1 VPRVGAL
8 IRSHLRELRGHLR
21 YRLGLV
27 LQPLLRRRAAAARLD
42 PSEIH
47 SVLISRLN
55 GRLGNTLFLTPMIER
70 LHALLPAAQID
81 LAVSY
86 PHAVT
91 LLAGMPG
98 VRRVILFPHKG
109 RGIISGYLRALRQ
122 LRTLHY
128 DLAVDPTPFSTSGRL
143 LLSMTHARFR
153 LGFEVPSQ
161 WAPLTH
167 AVPMPAQV
175 MHQGRQP
182 AYLVMTALGA
192 AWEPEAIHLWLPL
205 APSERDAARA
215 TVDAALARA
224 GIAREGSRVGF
235 FAHATGL
242 KTLSPHWWVKFWE
255 ALLAL
260 RPELVPVEFLPAP
273 SATPTVPGSAALY
286 LPSQRE
292 LTAAIATL
300 QMFVSADAGP
310 MHLAS
315 TTDTPTMGLFKITDP
330 VLYGPLKSVDRSIA
344 VAQLTAEEVAAQVS
358 AAWPGSVP
366 VREPR

>member
-8 IRSHLRELRGHLR
+8 IRSQLRELRGQLR
-21 YRLGLV
+21 YRLGVV
-27 LQPLLRRRAAAARLD
+27 LQRLLRRRDAATRLD
-42 PSEIH
+42 PGEIH
-47 SVLISRLN
+47 SVLISRIN

-86 PHAVT
+86 PNAVT

-109 RGIISGYLRALRQ
+109 RDLIPQYLRALRQ
-122 LRTLHY
+122 LRATHY

-143 LLSMTHARFR
+143 LLSVTRARFR
-153 LGFEVPSQ
+153 LGFKVPSQ

-167 AVPMPAQV
+167 AIPMPAQA

-182 AYLVMTALGA
+182 AYLVATALGA
-192 AWEPEAIHLWLPL
+192 PWQPDAIRLWLPL
-205 APSERDAARA
+205 RPQELNIARSA
-215 TVDAALARA
+215 VDAALARGGLA
-224 GIAREGSRVGF
+224 GDGPRVGY

-242 KTLSPHWWVKFWE
+242 KTLPAAWWARFWT
-255 ALLAL
+255 AL
-260 RPELVPVEFLPAP
+260 RVLHPEIVPVEFLPAS
-273 SATPTVPGSAALY
+273 SAAPTVPGFAALH
-286 LPSQRE
+286 LPAQRE

-300 QMFVSADAGP
+300 QLFVSADAGP

-315 TTDTPTMGLFKITDP
+315 TTDTPTMGLFQVTDP
-330 VLYGPLKSVDRSIA
+330 VLYGPLKATDRSIA
-344 VAQLTAEEVAAQVS
+344 VARCTPEEVAAQVS
-358 AAWPGSVP
+358 AAWVLDQ
-366 VREPR
+366 